1 MTSGYGRSTSYAEV
15 LAQIG
20 EENDAVFALDADLPG
35 RTRLF
40 AKRFPDRYMQAGIA
54 EQNIMSIASGLA
66 ARGKVP
72 IVHIMAPFGTMR
84 SFEQIRTDIAYA
96 RRNVKIVGACGGLSG
111 GPWGPTHH
119 TIEDIALMRVI
130 PGMSVILPCNEA
142 EQAAALRAAVA
153 HDGPVYIRQ
162 PGPAGRKIDLP
173 DSFQI
178 GKGIHLREGKNIA
191 LLTTGNLLADCL
203 DAADDLSK
211 DGIEIAVVHLPTVK
225 PMDEALLGEIASEHD
240 RIVTV
245 EEHSVIGGLGG
256 AVAEFLCEHG
266 GLPVHRIGI
275 PDCFCEVTG
284 SYEQL
289 KDRYGLGARAIAER
303 IRSLCS

>member
-1 MTSGYGRSTSYAEV
+1 MTSGYGQSTTYAEV

-20 EENDAVFALDADLPG
+20 EENDAVFALDADLPS

-40 AKRFPDRYMQAGIA
+40 AENFPDRYLQVGIA

-96 RRNVKIVGACGGLSG
+96 KRNVKIVGACGGLSG

-119 TIEDIALMRVI
+119 TIEDIVLMRVI
-130 PGMSVILPCNEA
+130 PGMTVILPCNEA
-142 EQAAALRAAVA
+142 EQAAALRAAAA
-153 HDGPVYIRQ
+153 HDGPVYLRQ
-162 PGPAGRKIDLP
+162 PGPAGREIDVP
-173 DSFQI
+173 DSFLI
-178 GKGIHLREGKNIA
+178 GKGIALRHGKDIA

-203 DAADDLSK
+203 DAVDALAGK
-211 DGIEIAVVHLPTVK
+211 GIEVAVVHLPTVK
-225 PMDEALLGEIASEHD
+225 PLDEKLVSRIASEHK
-240 RIVTV
+240 RIVTA

-256 AVAEFLCEHG
+256 AVAEFLSERG
-266 GLPVHRIGI
+266 GPPVHRIGT

-284 SYEQL
+284 SYEEL
-289 KDRYGLGARAIAER
+289 KGRYGISARAIAER
-303 IRSLCS
+303 IRSL